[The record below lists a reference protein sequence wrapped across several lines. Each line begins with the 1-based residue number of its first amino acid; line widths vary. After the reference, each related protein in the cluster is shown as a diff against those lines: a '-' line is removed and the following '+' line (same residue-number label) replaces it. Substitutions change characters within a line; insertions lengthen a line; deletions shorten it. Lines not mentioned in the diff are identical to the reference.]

1 MNRKVLFTP
10 NEIEQ
15 FFENFNNEVF
25 SFDTE
30 TTSLVYSEI
39 KLEGISF
46 CDGENNAYI
55 VLQGR
60 DSKGNILFKNEF
72 KKSIIDYLRGIF
84 KKAKILIGH
93 NIVYDLKVMHKY
105 GIPFEHCELY
115 CTMIADH
122 LLDET
127 RPHGLKD
134 LAKQFL
140 GVEITEYS
148 NATFTSK
155 FFEYAMNDAL
165 WTWQLC
171 TLQKPLL
178 QEQGLLKLFRDIEM
192 PFQKVLVDM
201 AVNGI
206 TVDKERVEKTTKE
219 VKQKVED
226 LTVQML
232 EHIKEPYSMQV
243 TLTGDS
249 NVISKINFNSPA
261 QLSDL
266 LFTRLGLDV
275 VERTPSGQ
283 PSVGRKTIAIYKKHP
298 FVELLNKYKIASKL
312 LHAFFEP
319 MLDFVEA
326 DGKVRPSFKDT
337 GTVTGRLSCSK
348 PNLQQLPKVNKDM
361 PIDTRQ
367 CFVADKGYKMVT
379 CDFSGQEL
387 RVLTQITQEPVL
399 IDTFNSGKDMHLAT
413 ANDFFDLGIPEE
425 CLYTYNDKFDMYKDK
440 FKNERDKAKCF
451 HPDTEVLTRLGWKKI
466 TDIDTETYIVQAT
479 PKNGECILNW
489 EKPTE
494 VFTQYHSD
502 KKLISLN
509 NESTSLMVTPD
520 HRMLAFRTNGRH
532 YDTVPKEFNKAR
544 YWCNAGTLTALPTI
558 TTKNMTS
565 LNELLLAVA
574 TQADGSFCN
583 KDNIRFGFTKR
594 RKIERMLLLLAPFPK
609 EEYTVSKSSQGVTTF
624 YIKKT
629 LGKAIKRHLT
639 NKKTFNWNIL
649 QLSTPIRHMI
659 LHECKLWDA
668 CAKFK
673 SGKMFRYDTTIE
685 DNADFVQALA
695 VTLNCKATKI
705 FNGSLW
711 NVSIKYR
718 PTTRGEN
725 LKIKEVEFTDK
736 VACLSVPSTYVLV
749 RYNGKTTITGQ
760 TVNFGMAYGKGA
772 YGFSQDFG
780 ISEEEAQKILD
791 KYFAALPAVK
801 KAIEECHNQV
811 RKTGYV
817 TSLTGRRRRFNAK
830 EFNGNKFYP
839 NSAFRQS
846 FNFLIQGFSADMIR
860 IAMTKVREM
869 AKNYPQWGL
878 KTIFTVHDEA
888 GYLIKENYV
897 NEASEK
903 IKETFEN
910 AVNFCIPVIADIGIG
925 DDYSESK

>member
-46 CDGENNAYI
+46 CDGDNNAYI

-367 CFVADKGYKMVT
+367 CFVADRGYKMVT

-440 FKNERDKAKCF
+440 FKNERDKAK
-451 HPDTEVLTRLGWKKI
+451 I
-466 TDIDTETYIVQAT
+466 
-479 PKNGECILNW
+479 
-489 EKPTE
+489 
-494 VFTQYHSD
+494 
-502 KKLISLN
+502 
-509 NESTSLMVTPD
+509 
-520 HRMLAFRTNGRH
+520 
-532 YDTVPKEFNKAR
+532 
-544 YWCNAGTLTALPTI
+544 
-558 TTKNMTS
+558 
-565 LNELLLAVA
+565 
-574 TQADGSFCN
+574 
-583 KDNIRFGFTKR
+583 
-594 RKIERMLLLLAPFPK
+594 
-609 EEYTVSKSSQGVTTF
+609 
-624 YIKKT
+624 
-629 LGKAIKRHLT
+629 
-639 NKKTFNWNIL
+639 
-649 QLSTPIRHMI
+649 
-659 LHECKLWDA
+659 
-668 CAKFK
+668 
-673 SGKMFRYDTTIE
+673 
-685 DNADFVQALA
+685 
-695 VTLNCKATKI
+695 
-705 FNGSLW
+705 
-711 NVSIKYR
+711 
-718 PTTRGEN
+718 
-725 LKIKEVEFTDK
+725 
-736 VACLSVPSTYVLV
+736 
-749 RYNGKTTITGQ
+749 
-760 TVNFGMAYGKGA
+760 VNFGMAYGKGA